1 METSIENTSGES
13 NKGPSRILIG
23 AAGMLALISASCCV
37 LPIGFSII
45 GLGGTWLLFLGP
57 FVAYRVPIV
66 LAVGLV
72 LLWAWY
78 RVWKRRACVSHRPS
92 TLSILIATSALFLL
106 AATAPLWEAE
116 ATRTMF
122 ALWRASRS

>member
-1 METSIENTSGES
+1 METSVQHTSEERT
-13 NKGPSRILIG
+13 NGPSRIVIG
-23 AAGMLALISASCCV
+23 SAGVLALVSASCCV

-66 LAVGLV
+66 FGVGLI

-78 RVWKRRACVSHRPS
+78 RVWKRWACLSYRRS
-92 TLSILIATSALFLL
+92 TLSILIATSALFFL

>member
-1 METSIENTSGES
+1 METSVEHNSEES
-13 NKGPSRILIG
+13 DTGPSRLLIG
-23 AAGMLALISASCCV
+23 AAGMLALVSASCCV

-45 GLGGTWLLFLGP
+45 GLGGTWLLYLGP

-78 RVWKRRACVSHRPS
+78 RVWKRWACVAHRRS
-92 TLSILIATSALFLL
+92 TLAILIGTSALFLV
-106 AATAPLWEAE
+106 AAMAPLWEAE
-116 ATRTMF
+116 VTRTMF
-122 ALWRASRS
+122 VLWRASQS